1 MWGRTQKDGTQPH
14 NNSEA
19 GQLSAGIPLKADMS
33 LAMEPLEFGSQ
44 LSTELWNE
52 NISMLFLKK

>member
-1 MWGRTQKDGTQPH
+1 MWGRTQKDGTQSH

-33 LAMEPLEFGSQ
+33 LAIEPIEFGFQ
-44 LSTELWNE
+44 LLNFGMKILAG
-52 NISMLFLKK
+52 NF